1 MYLIILLF
9 VFFIMAYILLVTDSP
24 DTCLKSKEEQ
34 PEDPLIDSALVHIVH
49 KNKYYV
55 SVNEKL
61 NTLNLD
67 IPRNAEVFKLTKKQ
81 ESDRIGLES
90 LTCKG
95 MIMINCT
102 AFYNKTYDINLKGQ
116 TLENMA
122 VQLKLKRNMKNKNY
136 YLKFYNNYYLC
147 TDKNGYLFAGK
158 EKRDALYFKLESAK
172 EVSAS

>member
-1 MYLIILLF
+1 
-9 VFFIMAYILLVTDSP
+9 MAYLLIVMDSP
-24 DTCLKSKEEQ
+24 QHKSKKEQEE
-34 PEDPLIDSALVHIVH
+34 PEEEIKDSALVYIVH
-49 KNKYYV
+49 KKKYCV

-67 IPRNAEVFKLTKKQ
+67 IPRNAEVFKLTKKKD
-81 ESDRIGLES
+81 SDRIGLES

-102 AFYNKTYDINLKGQ
+102 AFYNKTYDLNLKGK
-116 TLENMA
+116 TLDNMA

-147 TDKNGYLFAGK
+147 TDRNGYLFAGK
-158 EKRDALYFKLESAK
+158 DKKDIMYFKFESANK
-172 EVSAS
+172 VREEE